1 MQAVLIA
8 ELSKQG
14 PDADEVYPG
23 LFVGNGKSVKDVNYL
38 KVFQIIIVGLQLICI
53 F

>member
-38 KVFQIIIVGLQLICI
+38 KVFQINFWLTLDFI